1 MAEDSSNPH
10 PPFDV
15 PTVEEMAALLPQY
28 AFEKLAAFGGMG
40 AVYKAKQRSLDR
52 PVAIKI
58 LPPEFGVE
66 PEFAER
72 FKSEARAMAKMNQT
86 NIVAVYDFGLTS
98 GGHLY
103 LVMEWVEGPT
113 LHEII
118 HKGSI
123 PAQRAGDLCMQL
135 CDALTYA
142 HNHKI
147 LHRDIKPGNIMVNQD
162 GQVKVADF
170 GLARP
175 MTGEAEEN
183 PYGTPDYTAP
193 EILGRGAVDQRVDI
207 FAAGIVLYEMLT
219 GRVPKTP
226 RRSVTEYAPV
236 SKRWNEVIDRAIHP
250 DPDKRFQ
257 NAEEFRVRIL
267 ALLQPAPGVVAAP
280 VPATAAVAVEDG
292 QKSKFRPQPLHFV
305 LGITTLLVAGIVIA
319 GMISPKSETREK
331 PAEEQA
337 KMRSEDRP
345 EVKKPPVKIERPKAP
360 PIVEQSPPPEP
371 PTEEKKPAPKPAAI
385 VMAAATAPAKPPE
398 PTPAPE
404 PAPEN
409 PRDAILQIE
418 ERDPEL
424 AQLVKAFSHEW
435 AMNDAIDTEPEIAE
449 LAEKYIPA
457 LQRALPG
464 LTMEQR
470 DEVLS
475 EISHIAN
482 HESPT
487 APTPAWPPVLH
498 SLRRTYDSQLDV
510 ILAAA
515 REASKRMREAQC
527 ELVRARAAARAAAGS
542 ADAAKRAE
550 VVAEALRQ
558 LDSAPSLKALKDA
571 VRDVAASAIP
581 ASASAT
587 AQPR

>member
-1 MAEDSSNPH
+1 MAEDPSNPH

-15 PTVEEMAALLPQY
+15 PTVEEMATLLPQY

-123 PAQRAGDLCMQL
+123 PTQRAGDLCMQL

-147 LHRDIKPGNIMVNQD
+147 LNRDIKPGNIMVNQD

-170 GLARP
+170 GLARQ

-183 PYGTPDYTAP
+183 PYGTPDYAAP
-193 EILGRGAVDQRVDI
+193 EILGRGSVDQRVDI

-236 SKRWNEVIDRAIHP
+236 SKRWDEVIDRAIHP
-250 DPDKRFQ
+250 DPEKRFQ

-267 ALLQPAPGVVAAP
+267 ALLQPAPGVVEAP
-280 VPATAAVAVEDG
+280 VPAAIAVEDVE
-292 QKSKFRPQPLHFV
+292 KSKFRPKPLHFV

-319 GMISPKSETREK
+319 GMISPKSKTREK
-331 PAEEQA
+331 PAKEQA

-345 EVKKPPVKIERPKAP
+345 EVKKPPVKIERTKAP

-371 PTEEKKPAPKPAAI
+371 RPEEKKPAPEPAAS
-385 VMAAATAPAKPPE
+385 VMAAATAPVKPAE

-409 PRDAILQIE
+409 PRDAVLKLE

-498 SLRRTYDSQLDV
+498 SLRRTYDSQLDA

-571 VRDVAASAIP
+571 VRDVTASAIP

>member
-1 MAEDSSNPH
+1 MAEDPSNAH

-15 PTVEEMAALLPQY
+15 PNVEEMAALLPQY
-28 AFEKLAAFGGMG
+28 SFEKLAAFGGMG
-40 AVYKAKQRSLDR
+40 AVYKAKQRSLER

-123 PAQRAGDLCMQL
+123 PAQRAADLGMQL

-183 PYGTPDYTAP
+183 PYGTPDYAAP
-193 EILGRGAVDQRVDI
+193 EILDRGVVDQRVDI

-236 SKRWNEVIDRAIHP
+236 SKRWDEVIDRAIHP
-250 DPDKRFQ
+250 DPKKRLQ
-257 NAEEFRVRIL
+257 NAEELRVQIL
-267 ALLQPAPGVVAAP
+267 TLIQPATEVL
-280 VPATAAVAVEDG
+280 AVAVPVAEVAKDD
-292 QKSKFRPQPLHFV
+292 QRSKFRPKPLHFV
-305 LGITTLLVAGIVIA
+305 LGITTLVVAGFVIA
-319 GMISPKSETREK
+319 GMISPKSKTREK
-331 PAEEQA
+331 PAKEQA
-337 KMRSEDRP
+337 EKRSEDRP
-345 EVKKPPVKIERPKAP
+345 EVKKSPDEIQRPKAK
-360 PIVEQSPPPEP
+360 PIVEQSPPPPEP
-371 PTEEKKPAPKPAAI
+371 KPKEKKPTAEPPAKIMAEAPTPTKVTPVPAPAPK
-385 VMAAATAPAKPPE
+385 
-398 PTPAPE
+398 
-404 PAPEN
+404 PEN
-409 PRDAILQIE
+409 PRDAILQLE

-424 AQLVKAFSHEW
+424 AQLVKAFAHEW
-435 AMNDAIDTEPEIAE
+435 AMNDAIDTGPEIAE
-449 LAEKYIPA
+449 LADKYIPA
-457 LQRALPG
+457 LQRALNG
-464 LTMEQR
+464 LSVEQR

-482 HESPT
+482 RESPT
-487 APTPAWPPVLH
+487 APTPTWPPVLH
-498 SLRRTYDSQLDV
+498 SLRRTYDSQLDA
-510 ILAAA
+510 ILATAKD
-515 REASKRMREAQC
+515 ASKRMRDAQC
-527 ELVRARAAARAAAGS
+527 ELVRARAAARAAADS
-542 ADAAKRAE
+542 PDAAKRAE
-550 VVAEALRQ
+550 VVAEELNR
-558 LDSAPSLKALKDA
+558 LESSPSLKALKDA
-571 VRDVAASAIP
+571 VRNVTTSSAIP
-581 ASASAT
+581 TPASTSAP
-587 AQPR
+587 QR